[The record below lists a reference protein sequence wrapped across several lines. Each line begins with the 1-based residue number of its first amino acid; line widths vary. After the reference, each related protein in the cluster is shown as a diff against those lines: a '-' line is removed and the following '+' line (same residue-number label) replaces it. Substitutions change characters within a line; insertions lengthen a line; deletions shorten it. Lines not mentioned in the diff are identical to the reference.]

1 MSSTNEDTNYVD
13 PKYLVVTY
21 QHEAIQSLPEWK
33 QTLDDWK
40 SASKTHHVADLQGHI
55 ERLEETLK
63 TIEYLQTH
71 YTSFNQNLFI
81 RQIQEDTG
89 SIKKL
94 IAQHQRL

>member
-1 MSSTNEDTNYVD
+1 MSSTIEDLNYVD
-13 PKYLVVTY
+13 PKYSIETY
-21 QHEAIQSLPEWK
+21 QQEVIKSLPGWK
-33 QTLDDWK
+33 QTLENW
-40 SASKTHHVADLQGHI
+40 KTHHVADLKSHI
-55 ERLEETLK
+55 EHLEETLK

-71 YTSFNQNLFI
+71 YTSFNQGLFI